1 MRTTGLERPGAC
13 PHGYAVDI
21 ADIECPRCA
30 DRPHHAPV
38 AAADRLP
45 STRWHATDTTLG
57 PGVKTLLTLALVI
70 PPLIML
76 FALGSARA
84 HPANTVLVVP
94 IAAFVV
100 INVQLM
106 PALWERGRRR

>member
-1 MRTTGLERPGAC
+1 MRTSALEQPGAC
-13 PHGYAVDI
+13 PHGYS
-21 ADIECPRCA
+21 ADVADADCARCA
-30 DRPHHAPV
+30 ARPDHSPV

-45 STRWHATDTTLG
+45 STRWHKTDTTLG
-57 PGVKTLLTLALVI
+57 PGLKLLFTLAFTI

-76 FALGSARA
+76 VALGSART
-84 HPANTVLVVP
+84 HPANAVLVVP
-94 IAAFVV
+94 ISAFVV